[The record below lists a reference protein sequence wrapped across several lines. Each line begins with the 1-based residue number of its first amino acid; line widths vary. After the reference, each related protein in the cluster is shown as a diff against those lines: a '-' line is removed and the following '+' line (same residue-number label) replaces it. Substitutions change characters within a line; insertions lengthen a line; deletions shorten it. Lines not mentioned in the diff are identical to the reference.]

1 MPIFST
7 RSRKPNEDDAPT
19 RHVPIDSIET
29 LRTRAR
35 QRLIGAVMLVALGI
49 ITFTLLFDSQPRP
62 IPVDIQ
68 ITMPDKDKPDA
79 TTTTTIAAS
88 SAPAAPTTAAVAVK
102 STVSEPSVVAVLP
115 DSSAITSV
123 APVAAAVATTAA
135 TAAVQASASLSAK
148 EEIIVSKTD
157 KKPEVKIET
166 KPAEKPAAKAAEKPA
181 AKPDTKFEPK
191 VEAKPVVK
199 TEPKPVIKPAP
210 SDDAA
215 KALAILEGKEP
226 QKAAATAAT
235 TPANAMADTAERFIV
250 QFGAYAE
257 NEKARE
263 ARLKVERAGLKTY
276 VHVAETPEGRRI
288 RVRAG
293 PFATRAEAEKAA
305 TRIKALS
312 LPAAI
317 LTL

>member
-7 RSRKPNEDDAPT
+7 RSSKRGEDEAPT
-19 RHVPIDSIET
+19 KNVPIDSIET

-35 QRLIGAVMLVALGI
+35 QRLIGAVVLVALGI

-79 TTTTTIAAS
+79 TVSTTVTSPAPAV
-88 SAPAAPTTAAVAVK
+88 APAAVVEMPAAAATPSTAA
-102 STVSEPSVVAVLP
+102 
-115 DSSAITSV
+115 
-123 APVAAAVATTAA
+123 AA
-135 TAAVQASASLSAK
+135 AAVQASASLSAK
-148 EEIIVSKTD
+148 EEIVAAKTE
-157 KKPEVKIET
+157 KKPEL
-166 KPAEKPAAKAAEKPA
+166 KPEL
-181 AKPDTKFEPK
+181 KPDSKP
-191 VEAKPVVK
+191 EAKPVVK
-199 TEPKPVIKPAP
+199 AEPKPVVKAEVKPEAKPATKP
-210 SDDAA
+210 AANDEAA

-226 QKAAATAAT
+226 PKAAAAAATAAASDAT
-235 TPANAMADTAERFIV
+235 VGRFVV
-250 QFGAYAE
+250 QVGAFAE
-257 NEKARE
+257 NEKARD

-276 VHVAETPEGRRI
+276 VHVAETPQGKRI

-293 PFATRAEAEKAA
+293 PFTTRAEAEKAA
-305 TRIKALS
+305 AKIKTLD

>member
-1 MPIFST
+1 MAIFST
-7 RSRKPNEDDAPT
+7 RSSKRGIDEAPT
-19 RHVPIDSIET
+19 RNVPIDSIET

-35 QRLIGAVMLVALGI
+35 QRLIGAVVLVALGI

-68 ITMPDKDKPDA
+68 ITMPDKDKPDSTVSTKVA
-79 TTTTTIAAS
+79 TPAQVAVVETPAAAAS
-88 SAPAAPTTAAVAVK
+88 PSAAPAAPAAAATAA
-102 STVSEPSVVAVLP
+102 
-115 DSSAITSV
+115 
-123 APVAAAVATTAA
+123 AA

-148 EEIIVSKTD
+148 EEILAPKTE
-157 KKPEVKIET
+157 KKP
-166 KPAEKPAAKAAEKPA
+166 
-181 AKPDTKFEPK
+181 EPK
-191 VEAKPVVK
+191 VEAKVEAKPQVKPETKTVVK
-199 TEPKPVIKPAP
+199 AEPKPVAKPEVKPAAKP
-210 SDDAA
+210 AASDEAA

-226 QKAAATAAT
+226 PKAAATAASVD
-235 TPANAMADTAERFIV
+235 AIAGRFVV
-250 QFGAYAE
+250 QVGAFAE

-276 VHVAETPEGRRI
+276 VHVAETPNGKRI

-305 TRIKALS
+305 AKIKTLD

>member
-1 MPIFST
+1 MAIFST
-7 RSRKPNEDDAPT
+7 RSSKRDGDQAPT
-19 RHVPIDSIET
+19 KNVPIDSIET

-35 QRLIGAVMLVALGI
+35 QRLIGAVVLVALGI

-68 ITMPDKDKPDA
+68 ITMPDKDKPGA
-79 TTTTTIAAS
+79 TVTTTVPAPTAAS
-88 SAPAAPTTAAVAVK
+88 VNTPTPAVVEAPAAPSTTATASSAAPAVAATAAVA
-102 STVSEPSVVAVLP
+102 A
-115 DSSAITSV
+115 
-123 APVAAAVATTAA
+123 
-135 TAAVQASASLSAK
+135 AAVQASASLSAK
-148 EEIIVSKTD
+148 EEIVAPKVD
-157 KKPEVKIET
+157 KKPET
-166 KPAEKPAAKAAEKPA
+166 KVDAKV
-181 AKPDTKFEPK
+181 EPK
-191 VEAKPVVK
+191 VEPKPATKAEAKPVVK
-199 TEPKPVIKPAP
+199 AEAKSEAKPVTKPATVDE
-210 SDDAA
+210 SA

-226 QKAAATAAT
+226 PKAAAAASSA
-235 TPANAMADTAERFIV
+235 TPSADATVGRFVV
-250 QFGAYAE
+250 QVGAFAE

-276 VHVAETPEGRRI
+276 VHVAETPQGKRI

-305 TRIKALS
+305 AKIKTLS

>member
-1 MPIFST
+1 MAIFST
-7 RSRKPNEDDAPT
+7 RSSKRGADEAPAKN
-19 RHVPIDSIET
+19 VSIDSIET

-35 QRLIGAVMLVALGI
+35 QRLIGAVVLVALGI

-79 TTTTTIAAS
+79 TVTTTVPAPVASVASATPSSPAPVPAPATPAAAAEALS
-88 SAPAAPTTAAVAVK
+88 SNTAVPSAPAATAAVA
-102 STVSEPSVVAVLP
+102 
-115 DSSAITSV
+115 
-123 APVAAAVATTAA
+123 
-135 TAAVQASASLSAK
+135 AAVQASASLGAK
-148 EEIIVSKTD
+148 EEIVAPKTD
-157 KKPEVKIET
+157 KKP
-166 KPAEKPAAKAAEKPA
+166 
-181 AKPDTKFEPK
+181 D
-191 VEAKPVVK
+191 AKPVVK
-199 TEPKPVIKPAP
+199 VEPKPTVKPETKPEAKPEAKPANKP
-210 SDDAA
+210 AASDEAA

-226 QKAAATAAT
+226 PKTATPATPATPAATSAAGSADAT
-235 TPANAMADTAERFIV
+235 TGRFVV
-250 QFGAYAE
+250 QVGAFAE

-276 VHVAETPEGRRI
+276 VHVAETPQGKRI

-293 PFATRAEAEKAA
+293 PFTTRAEAEKAA
-305 TRIKALS
+305 AKIKTLD